1 MIAKYIKPAA
11 SLLFTIAVMLFWWL
25 IHPEALSY
33 QEQNQLFL
41 FNSSYFITDM
51 KVAGGL
57 ADYIGEFL
65 VQFYYIIWLGAIML
79 ALVFTLFQLSVWC
92 VIKRECNEPQLW
104 HYILSFL
111 PPVML
116 LGLMG
121 DENIIL
127 SYVVAIILAL
137 LVSLLPSPRKYVA
150 NCCFQ
155 VILVPILYWLIGP
168 ATWLYICII
177 SIRKPKMLWTV
188 AYMVLIQLLAYNT
201 VLSQWPLETVFFG
214 LNYYRIPLMTP
225 IEMVALPVLIL
236 IIIAVAKK
244 YTIAKNRSGMIAS
257 AVLIVLSAV
266 SISQRYDKDKYA
278 LIRQDYL
285 IRNEQWQQIITD
297 AEKYQPEVNFSSEAV
312 NLALAMT
319 GQLADRMF
327 TFYQSGTDALLMP
340 MIRDNMSNLPTME
353 AFFRLGMVNESMRY
367 AFDIQES
374 ILNARKSGRLTK
386 RITECCIING
396 KSEVARKHLS
406 LLKQSL
412 FYRSWAKEAEGY
424 IGNDMW
430 VNNHPVW
437 GKIRTLRYDDDFLYN
452 YHEMDK
458 MLGLLFIKNNKN
470 RMALEYF
477 LCQLL
482 LNGNTATFMQYLPAA
497 QQYGGYSYMP
507 VTFKDAAQCIQAK
520 GNLPGSAFA
529 KYAQRM
535 TQQKENEYEEA
546 SAH

>member
-11 SLLFTIAVMLFWWL
+11 SLLFTIAVMLFWWF

-41 FNSSYFITDM
+41 YTSSYFINDI
-51 KVAGGL
+51 KVAGGV
-57 ADYIGEFL
+57 ADYLGEFL
-65 VQFYYIIWLGAIML
+65 VQFYYIIWLGAIVL
-79 ALVFTLFQLSVWC
+79 ALVFTLLQLSVWW
-92 VIKRECNEPQLW
+92 VIKRECKEAQLW
-104 HYILSFL
+104 HFILSFL
-111 PPVML
+111 PSVIL

-121 DENIIL
+121 DESIIL
-127 SYVVAIILAL
+127 SYVVATILAL
-137 LVSLLPSPRKYVA
+137 LVSLLPLPSKFFA
-150 NCCFQ
+150 NSCVQ
-155 VILVPILYWLIGP
+155 VILVPSLYWFIGP
-168 ATWLYICII
+168 AAWIYICII
-177 SIRKPKMLWTV
+177 SIRKPKMLWTAV
-188 AYMVLIQLLAYNT
+188 YMVLTQLLAYNT
-201 VLSQWPLETVFFG
+201 VLTQWPLEIVFFG

-225 IEMVALPVLIL
+225 IEMVTLPVLIL
-236 IIIAVAKK
+236 ILITVAKK
-244 YTIAKNRSGMIAS
+244 YTIAKNRTGVIAS
-257 AVLIVLSAV
+257 TIILILSFA
-266 SISQRYDKDKYA
+266 SISQGYDKDKYA

-319 GQLADRMF
+319 GQLANRMF

-353 AFFRLGMVNESMRY
+353 VFFRLGMVNESMRY

-386 RITECCIING
+386 RIVECCIING
-396 KSEVARKHLS
+396 KTEVARKHLN
-406 LLKQSL
+406 LLKQTL
-412 FYRSWAKEAEGY
+412 FYRSWAKDAEGY
-424 IGNDMW
+424 LGNDMW

-437 GKIRTLRYDDDFLYN
+437 GKIRTLRYTDDFLYN
-452 YHEMDK
+452 YQEIDK
-458 MLGLLFIKNNKN
+458 MLGLLFINNNKN

-507 VTFKDAAQCIQAK
+507 VTFQDAAQCIQAK

-535 TQQKENEYEEA
+535 SQQKENEYEEV